1 MLIPVP
7 YNFLSY
13 LPALVVGEM
22 WIGVCLAVVIEM
34 VPLAVA
40 AAAVAIFLFVINNIG
55 GCVNL
60 LVPPLAAACGI
71 KYALVILVAGPYA
84 VAGTVFLLI
93 VLGSK
98 VRHKCSRLASE
109 DADDE
114 EERVRLLEESSE
126 GTRGD
131 QDNSPE
137 PLMSFERAIISPVTV
152 NDHND
157 DSSDSS
163 HNDITESLIIM

>member
-93 VLGSK
+93 ILGSK
-98 VRHKCSRLASE
+98 VRRKCGGLASE
-109 DADDE
+109 DVDDE
-114 EERVRLLEESSE
+114 EERIRLLEESNE
-126 GTRGD
+126 GTVGD
-131 QDNSPE
+131 QDNSRQ
-137 PLMSFERAIISPVTV
+137 SKRAVNSPVTV
-152 NDHND
+152 NYLDD
-157 DSSDSS
+157 DSSDSN
-163 HNDITESLIIM
+163 NDITESLIRL

>member
-40 AAAVAIFLFVINNIG
+40 AAAVAVFLFVINNIG

-60 LVPPLAAACGI
+60 LVPPLTAACGM
-71 KYALVILVAGPYA
+71 KYALLILVAGPYA
-84 VAGTVFLLI
+84 VAGSLFLLI

-98 VRHKCSRLASE
+98 VKHKCRHSTSE
-109 DADDE
+109 DSDE
-114 EERVRLLEESSE
+114 EERAQLLEESLE
-126 GTRGD
+126 GSHGAHHNT
-131 QDNSPE
+131 PV
-137 PLMSFERAIISPVTV
+137 PFMSAERAVTSPVAA
-152 NDHND
+152 NDHD
-157 DSSDSS
+157 DSSDSDS
-163 HNDITESLIIM
+163 DVTESLIRL

>member
-40 AAAVAIFLFVINNIG
+40 PAAVAIFLFVINNIG

-60 LVPPLAAACGI
+60 LVPPLVAACGF
-71 KYALVILVAGPYA
+71 KFALLILVAGPYA
-84 VAGTVFLLI
+84 VAGTMFLLI

-98 VRHKCSRLASE
+98 VRQKCRRLTRE
-109 DADDE
+109 NVNDE
-114 EERVRLLEESSE
+114 ETAQLLEESTE
-126 GTRGD
+126 ETRVG
-131 QDNSPE
+131 QHSLPAAF
-137 PLMSFERAIISPVTV
+137 MSAERAVISPNAV
-152 NDHND
+152 NEHDN
-157 DSSDSS
+157 DSSDSN
-163 HNDITESLIIM
+163 NDVTESLIRL

>member
-34 VPLAVA
+34 VPLTVA

-60 LVPPLAAACGI
+60 LVPPLKTAFGM
-71 KYALVILVAGPYA
+71 KYALLILVAGPYA
-84 VAGTVFLLI
+84 LAGCVFLLI
-93 VLGSK
+93 VIGLK
-98 VRHKCSRLASE
+98 VKSRCRRSTSE
-109 DADDE
+109 DIEDE
-114 EERVRLLEESSE
+114 EERAQLLEESQEWSNARPRHSSPPVPILTTE
-126 GTRGD
+126 GAVIGAV
-131 QDNSPE
+131 S
-137 PLMSFERAIISPVTV
+137 V
-152 NDHND
+152 ND
-157 DSSDSS
+157 DSSSDS
-163 HNDITESLIIM
+163 DDDGMTESLIRL

>member
-71 KYALVILVAGPYA
+71 KYALLILVAGPYA

-98 VRHKCSRLASE
+98 VRRKCGGLASQ
-109 DADDE
+109 DVDDE
-114 EERVRLLEESSE
+114 EEGVWLLEESNE
-126 GTRGD
+126 GSTGGG
-131 QDNSPE
+131 QDNSPG
-137 PLMSFERAIISPVTV
+137 PLTRSERAVISPLAV
-152 NDHND
+152 NDHDD
-157 DSSDSS
+157 DSSDSN
-163 HNDITESLIIM
+163 NDITESLIRL